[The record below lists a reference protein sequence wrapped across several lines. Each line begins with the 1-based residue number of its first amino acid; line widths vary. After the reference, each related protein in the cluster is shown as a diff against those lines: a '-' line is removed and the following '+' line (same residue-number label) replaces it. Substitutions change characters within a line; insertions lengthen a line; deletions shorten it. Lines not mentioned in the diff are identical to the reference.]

1 MIAIIQH
8 FVPDINLELEG
19 LKAAGAKLGIVAPA
33 PPLPGQAPRQSLL
46 PSLEPAFLQDS
57 DPTPAQFEAA
67 SERSPSPEPSE
78 FEESEADVT
87 ATEDLTT
94 TLDPKLD
101 AQLPAQGQAILD
113 PKLEEQPPAQGQAT
127 LEKRNTK
134 HLANLD
140 I

>member
-19 LKAAGAKLGIVAPA
+19 LKAAAAKLGIATPA
-33 PPLPGQAPRQSLL
+33 PPIPGQAPRQSLP
-46 PSLEPAFLQDS
+46 PSLETAYLQGSDS
-57 DPTPAQFEAA
+57 NPAQSEAA
-67 SERSPSPEPSE
+67 SEKSPSPEPSE

-87 ATEDLTT
+87 ATEDLPT

-101 AQLPAQGQAILD
+101 
-113 PKLEEQPPAQGQAT
+113 EQPPAQGQAT

-134 HLANLD
+134 HPPNLD